1 MLSPFASKRKK
12 YEVLLEKSMVLKICA
27 TVRPS
32 VQNASNIHTIITVK
46 VRICVCLFLRYA
58 CKYYLITTTKI
69 ILW

>member
-27 TVRPS
+27 TVRHI

-46 VRICVCLFLRYA
+46 V
-58 CKYYLITTTKI
+58 
-69 ILW
+69 